1 MPTEKEWGASL
12 QPRLEIALQAYTE
25 GEWALRVFAGEKLT
39 YAHEVLCYH
48 ADGSE
53 LRHSAR
59 YETDLL
65 LYDTKENGDWI
76 PRVVIELKMGSI
88 TTHDALTYS
97 TKAAT
102 HKHVHPYLR
111 YGILIGQ
118 YGTDLPGRLI
128 RHGSYFDFMMTWPAL
143 EPTKTEW
150 SGFIGVLVDEVRA
163 SRCLQTLLVE
173 SRLRGRK
180 KYQLLHRPLR
190 LK

>member
-1 MPTEKEWGASL
+1 MPTEKEWGKEL
-12 QPRLEIALQAYTE
+12 QPRLETALLACID
-25 GEWALRVFAGEKLT
+25 GEWTLRVDGGEKLT

-65 LYDTKENGDWI
+65 LYDIKENGDWI
-76 PRVVIELKMGSI
+76 PRVVIELKIGSI

-102 HKHVHPYLR
+102 HKHVYPYLR
-111 YGILIGQ
+111 YGILVGQ
-118 YGTDLPGRLI
+118 YGINLPGRLI
-128 RHGSYFDFMMTWPAL
+128 RHGTYFDFMMTWPDL
-143 EPTKTEW
+143 DPSKTEW
-150 SGFIGVLVDEVRA
+150 KDFIEVLTDEVQA
-163 SRCLQTLLVE
+163 SRYLQSLLVE

-180 KYQLLHRPLR
+180 KFQLLHCPLR